1 MLLIRA
7 LIFTVLLPGTLAG
20 FVPWLLRG
28 GKVPQ
33 PGWWQSGWVVLIAGV
48 AMYLRCLASF
58 LEANG
63 TPALFI
69 LGPLSAIV
77 GREPPSLVRGGLY
90 RFSRNPMYLGV
101 LAAVFGQAILFRSG
115 DLAAYGLVLWIG
127 FHLAVVAVEE
137 PHLRAKQGAAY
148 KEYCRRVP

>member
-1 MLLIRA
+1 MLLLRG

-20 FVPWLLRG
+20 FVPWLLRA

-48 AMYLRCLASF
+48 ALYLRCLASF
-58 LEANG
+58 LAANG

-90 RFSRNPMYLGV
+90 RFSRNPMYVGV

-115 DLAAYGLVLWIG
+115 RSRGLRHG
-127 FHLAVVAVEE
+127 VVAHV
-137 PHLRAKQGAAY
+137 PRHGCGRRRASSSGQAGS
-148 KEYCRRVP
+148 RL